1 VTIPLF
7 GIAGWK
13 NSGKTTLM
21 VRLIENF
28 AGRGLRVAAVKHAH
42 HAFDIDHEGR
52 DSFRYKTAGASMVA
66 VSSAKRFAIMTE
78 LKGRPE
84 PTLGELVQ
92 YIDNADIILVE
103 GFKAGTHPKIE
114 VRRREAASGPP
125 LAPNDS
131 AILAV
136 AADFKLDE
144 EALPVFALDDIDAI
158 ASFILGR
165 IGLERKINPATG
177 A

>member
-13 NSGKTTLM
+13 NSGKTTLV

-28 AGRGLRVAAVKHAH
+28 AGRGLQVAAVKHAH

-52 DSFRYKTAGASMVA
+52 DSFRYKAAGASTVA

-78 LKGRPE
+78 LRGRAE
-84 PTLGELVQ
+84 PTLDELVRH
-92 YIDNADIILVE
+92 IESADIILVE

-114 VRRREAASGPP
+114 LRRREAASGPP
-125 LAPNDS
+125 LAPDDP
-131 AILAV
+131 AILAI
-136 AADFKLDE
+136 AADFELKD
-144 EALPVFALDDIDAI
+144 AILPVFALDDIDAI

-165 IGLERKINPATG
+165 IRS
-177 A
+177 

>member
-28 AGRGLRVAAVKHAH
+28 AGRGLQVAAVKHAH

-52 DSFRYKTAGASMVA
+52 DSFRYKAAGASTVA

-84 PTLGELVQ
+84 PTLDELVRH
-92 YIDNADIILVE
+92 IEIADIILVE
-103 GFKAGTHPKIE
+103 GFKAGRHPKLE

-125 LAPNDS
+125 LAPQDP
-131 AILAV
+131 AILAI
-136 AADFKLDE
+136 AADFKLE
-144 EALPVFALDDIDAI
+144 EETLPVFALDDIDGI
-158 ASFILGR
+158 AGFIL
-165 IGLERKINPATG
+165 ERMRR
-177 A
+177 